1 MHPTSSSFTGKRL
14 AASLLALLVT
24 LAFSLPAHAGA
35 VLNRIQAT
43 GVVKVG
49 YRPKGVPFSWET
61 GREGAIT
68 GYAVDV
74 CERIVAGIAA
84 QLKVPRLQIQPVPVV
99 ESTRIPA
106 VVNGDIDIECAG
118 TTNNKARRAQV
129 AFGLPY
135 FYAGAALLARK
146 NSGITGLGS
155 LKDRK
160 LGVLEGSTSWQIAD
174 QHQSGSG
181 GWLIKKFANMAVATA
196 ALQNNEIDALMD
208 DDVPLLIIAAQSGG
222 NLSVVQQRYSIEP
235 LAPMFSRSDAEFEL
249 LVLRVM
255 QQLYRDGEMNAIY
268 QRWFLSPLPGL
279 DYNLNLKMGALLQ
292 DNLRRPTDYVAEW
305 TVL

>member
-1 MHPTSSSFTGKRL
+1 M
-14 AASLLALLVT
+14 
-24 LAFSLPAHAGA
+24 
-35 VLNRIQAT
+35 
-43 GVVKVG
+43 
-49 YRPKGVPFSWET
+49 
-61 GREGAIT
+61 
-68 GYAVDV
+68 
-74 CERIVAGIAA
+74 
-84 QLKVPRLQIQPVPVV
+84 
-99 ESTRIPA
+99 
-106 VVNGDIDIECAG
+106 
-118 TTNNKARRAQV
+118 
-129 AFGLPY
+129 
-135 FYAGAALLARK
+135 
-146 NSGITGLGS
+146 
-155 LKDRK
+155 
-160 LGVLEGSTSWQIAD
+160 LEGSISWQIAD
-174 QHQSGSG
+174 QYQSRNG

-235 LAPMFSRSDAEFEL
+235 LAPMFSRSDAEFEH

-268 QRWFLSPLPGL
+268 QRWFLSPLSGL